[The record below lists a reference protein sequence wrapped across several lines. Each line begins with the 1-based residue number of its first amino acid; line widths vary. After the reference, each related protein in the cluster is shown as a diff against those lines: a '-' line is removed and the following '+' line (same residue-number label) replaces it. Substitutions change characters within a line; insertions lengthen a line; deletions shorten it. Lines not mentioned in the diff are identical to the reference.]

1 MIKGKNFGLE
11 SGFFGLKCVFFGL
24 KCVFFGL
31 KCVFFG
37 FNRKNYGF
45 HTGKNQTITGNS
57 PYSVILSILFFGRAI
72 LCLSFLESLSH

>member
-11 SGFFGLKCVFFGL
+11 SG
-24 KCVFFGL
+24 FFGL

-72 LCLSFLESLSH
+72 LCRSFLESLSH

>member
-11 SGFFGLKCVFFGL
+11 SGFFGL

-57 PYSVILSILFFGRAI
+57 PYSVILSILFHAQDLKNYTYMI
-72 LCLSFLESLSH
+72 